1 MTMTPSGLQY
11 QDVEVGD
18 GPRPLFNQV
27 VRVRY
32 SGYLKDGT
40 KFDSN
45 ENNNKP
51 VLEFTVGR
59 GEVIKGWEVGIGG
72 GAGIPAMRV
81 GGHRKLIVPPQL
93 GYGKEPYG
101 TIPGNS
107 TLSFDVKLVGVRR

>member
-1 MTMTPSGLQY
+1 MTPSGLQY
-11 QDVEVGD
+11 QDIEVGD
-18 GPRPLFNQV
+18 GLRPLFNQV

-32 SGYLKDGT
+32 SGYMKDGT

-45 ENNNKP
+45 ENNDRP
-51 VLEFTVGR
+51 ILEFTVGR
-59 GEVIKGWEVGIGG
+59 AEVIKGWDLGIGG
-72 GAGIPAMRV
+72 GAGIPPMRV

-107 TLSFDVKLVGVRR
+107 TLTFDVKLVGVKR